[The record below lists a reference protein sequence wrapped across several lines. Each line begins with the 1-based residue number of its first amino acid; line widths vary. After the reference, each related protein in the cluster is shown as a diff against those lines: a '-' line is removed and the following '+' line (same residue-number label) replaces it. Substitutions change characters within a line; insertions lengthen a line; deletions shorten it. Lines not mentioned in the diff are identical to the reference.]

1 MPSQTTIPYMV
12 WWNVF
17 LLLTLF
23 NTRLICHL
31 RLQYHIYVVVWTV
44 FLPLTL
50 FNTRFLFWMMT
61 LVKLQ
66 YHIMHFLLKLL
77 LQKSCCYPELEP
89 GAGAEAGA
97 GSRSPYKPCV
107 K

>member
-1 MPSQTTIPYMV
+1 MM
-12 WWNVF
+12 
-17 LLLTLF
+17 TL
-23 NTRLICHL
+23 L